1 MIPEQPSRKGGDLRG
16 SEPPCGQLSLL
27 EPEPTGPLGGLGRS
41 VFAARE
47 GDGGGSCP
55 QSLLITCHPCLLS
68 AMSYREESRRLR
80 KEGAQ
85 KLLKLNFG
93 NLFFNQNLP
102 DLWLGVLI
110 APLRWAPLIL
120 CLVLICLISAL
131 SFLISGSET

>member
-1 MIPEQPSRKGGDLRG
+1 MIPEQPSRKGGDSRG
-16 SEPPCGQLSLL
+16 SDLPRGQLSLL
-27 EPEPTGPLGGLGRS
+27 EPEPTGPVGGPGRS

-55 QSLLITCHPCLLS
+55 LGLLITCHPCLLS
-68 AMSYREESRRLR
+68 AVSYREESQRLR

-102 DLWLGVLI
+102 DYGSGV
-110 APLRWAPLIL
+110 
-120 CLVLICLISAL
+120 
-131 SFLISGSET
+131 